1 MSPPFGFLWNV
12 AFWPDTPPSSP
23 HQRLTRPA
31 DRSAISAS
39 SCCVSGEDDLSEHE
53 KCLSNIRRKDPR
65 YLWHDGP
72 LGASGKRYP
81 ARAMCDTYID
91 AQQQTNMKN
100 LLLEAPWNIDAS
112 VSFAD
117 PQDATEKW
125 EFRSRDGTASN
136 GTWTR
141 RSSVGILCDFNS
153 IVLSAADVCLRGP
166 GSSYSYNYEPTSV
179 SLIGMSSLPGQPA
192 VASNILM
199 MDGNE
204 ANRAYLMFRTLPGFE
219 QVPSAS
225 STPGSIYGAHLSL
238 PFCSDPTRGSQR
250 RFVLITSPKGENEGR
265 QRFRFLLSEAVPT
278 PGGETLEVLLVSGV
292 SDSEFGITVAFNYDG
307 CIMPRHRSRL
317 DIPGELSLIHFLLL
331 CVQDQCYRV
340 HCYD

>member
-1 MSPPFGFLWNV
+1 M
-12 AFWPDTPPSSP
+12 
-23 HQRLTRPA
+23 
-31 DRSAISAS
+31 
-39 SCCVSGEDDLSEHE
+39 
-53 KCLSNIRRKDPR
+53 
-65 YLWHDGP
+65 
-72 LGASGKRYP
+72 
-81 ARAMCDTYID
+81 
-91 AQQQTNMKN
+91 
-100 LLLEAPWNIDAS
+100 LLEAPWNIHAS
-112 VSFAD
+112 VSFTD

-141 RSSVGILCDFNS
+141 QSSVGILCDFNS

-199 MDGNE
+199 LDGNE

-219 QVPSAS
+219 QAPSAS

-238 PFCSDPTRGSQR
+238 PIPSDPARGFQR
-250 RFVLITSPKGENEGR
+250 RFSLATSPRSENEGR
-265 QRFRFLLSEAVPT
+265 QRFCFSLFETVSM
-278 PGGETLEVLLVSGV
+278 PGGQALEALLVSGV

-307 CIMPRHRSRL
+307 CAMPRHRNRL
-317 DIPGELSLIHFLLL
+317 DIPGEMSLIHFLLL